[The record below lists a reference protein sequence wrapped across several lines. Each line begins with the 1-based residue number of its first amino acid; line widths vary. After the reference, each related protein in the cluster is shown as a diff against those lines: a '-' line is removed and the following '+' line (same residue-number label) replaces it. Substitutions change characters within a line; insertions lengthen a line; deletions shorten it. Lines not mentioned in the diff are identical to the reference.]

1 MDALIAKIN
10 GTEREINA
18 IKFVLGIGGAIPA
31 ESQGMV
37 DAFRNWEMTR
47 LQDYLK
53 ELQGSFREL
62 QGSFRELQV
71 EKNLLLTQQQQR
83 AQSTAGKFIAYLI
96 QSH

>member
-1 MDALIAKIN
+1 MDALIAEIN
-10 GTEREINA
+10 ETKREINA

-53 ELQGSFREL
+53 ELQD
-62 QGSFRELQV
+62 
-71 EKNLLLTQQQQR
+71 
-83 AQSTAGKFIAYLI
+83 I
-96 QSH
+96 